1 MRLIST
7 QIRKEEVRLFRKI
20 LLQIVSFLTV
30 YLKEVDMKMRKMMM
44 VMVMVEHKKFSVL
57 SSDLFCNKKQN
68 QVLSVQVKFIY
79 LFVLLFTL
87 KLCFLS
93 LSLFLSHFKIPF
105 CILKQEYLRRFLEP
119 AGFD

>member
-7 QIRKEEVRLFRKI
+7 QIQKEEVRLFWKI
-20 LLQIVSFLTV
+20 LLQIASFLTV

-93 LSLFLSHFKIPF
+93 LSLSLSFAF
-105 CILKQEYLRRFLEP
+105 
-119 AGFD
+119 